1 MFHELAADLDKARP
15 GSVNSVCCPLCLADF
30 PFEAIAQLSVEHVL
44 SSKIHGQTKTL
55 TCRRCNN
62 SQGTRLDRHLVSAMR
77 AMDGLEGTEPIAT
90 VWRRPEG
97 PVVANTLLLAGTKEA
112 PITTHIV
119 GPASNSAAI
128 NGIRTGLRNGSTINL
143 TLNFDFIPEQ
153 YWKAAIRAAYLA
165 VFCAQGYEYVFSE
178 GARQVRRVIDGTTP
192 PNPKIIME
200 AFPDAEPPRD
210 ILVMPHSFSDL
221 GECFAVLLRLKTKRT
236 RYLNVYLPGKPGCD
250 WDVLG
255 TLYKHAPRLRIET
268 TPDTWTSHLCISLG
282 YDPVSEMR
290 NGNAL
295 LKSFGVGAVDSLKES
310 G

>member
-1 MFHELAADLDKARP
+1 VSRSNKSNRLFHELATDLSKARA
-15 GSVNSVCCPLCLADF
+15 GSVNSVCCPLCLASF
-30 PFEAIAQLSVEHVL
+30 PFEARAELSVEHVVP
-44 SSKIHGQTKTL
+44 SKVQGQTKTL

-62 SQGTRLDRHLVSAMR
+62 SQGTRLDRHLASAMK

-97 PVVANTLLLAGTKEA
+97 RVVANTRLLAGTKDA
-112 PITTHIV
+112 PITSRIV
-119 GPASNSAAI
+119 GLASNSAAI
-128 NGIRTGLRNGSTINL
+128 DGIRTQLRHGSTINL
-143 TLNFDFIPEQ
+143 TLDFGFIPEQ
-153 YWKAAIRAAYLA
+153 YWKAAVRAAYLA

-178 GARQVRRVIDGTTP
+178 GARQARGVIDGTTRV
-192 PNPKIIME
+192 NPRTIME

-236 RYLNVYLPGKPGCD
+236 RYLNVWLPGKPGCD

-268 TPDTWTSHLCISLG
+268 TPDTWTSHLYVYLG

-290 NGNAL
+290 NGDTL
-295 LKSFGVGAVDSLKES
+295 LKRFV
-310 G
+310 